1 MQKYT
6 MTTVDKLVVGDTF
19 LKENDQNEIVYTVL
33 ELKCSV
39 KGKVYVRKGN
49 LKMTDICGINEPIIF
64 LSHGK

>member
-1 MQKYT
+1 MKKYT

-39 KGKVYVRKGN
+39 RGKFYVKKGD
-49 LKMTDICGINEPIIF
+49 LKMTDICGSNESIIF
-64 LSHGK
+64 LNHG

>member
-19 LKENDQNEIVYTVL
+19 LKENDHNEIVYTVL

-39 KGKVYVRKGN
+39 KGKVYVKKGN
-49 LKMTDICGINEPIIF
+49 LKMTDMCGSNESIIF
-64 LSHGK
+64 LSHG